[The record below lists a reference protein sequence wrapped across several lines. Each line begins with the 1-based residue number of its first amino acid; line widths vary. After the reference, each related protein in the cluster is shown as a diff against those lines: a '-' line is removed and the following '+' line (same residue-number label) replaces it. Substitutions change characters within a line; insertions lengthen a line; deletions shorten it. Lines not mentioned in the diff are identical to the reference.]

1 MASGKKRPKRR
12 GPVRRLP
19 SSSESGPRTRHPFSP
34 ALVGALLA
42 AATFAVYAG
51 VLRNAF
57 VSYDD
62 EVYVVRNA
70 HVRSGLTPGSAA
82 WSLTATGAANWHP
95 LTWMSHMA
103 DVSLWGMRPGGHH
116 ATSVLLHA
124 ANALLVFLLLRRGTG
139 AAGRSAAAALLFAL
153 HPLRV
158 ESVAWVAER
167 KDVLSTLFGLAAIG
181 AWAAWVRRRHPGAYA
196 ASLALFAASLMS
208 KATFVTLPF
217 LLLILD
223 FWPLGRI
230 GPTRKTQPAAASP
243 SLSRVLLEKVP
254 YLFLSAAAGL
264 ITLRAQ
270 RAGGATEALPVA
282 LFPRVENAIVACA
295 RYLGKIFWP
304 TKLAVLYP
312 HAGTSLGW
320 KTWAA
325 AALLAVISAAA
336 VALRRRH
343 PYLLAG
349 WIWYLVALLPVI
361 GLVQVGWQSIADRY
375 TYVPSLGIGAAIV
388 WTVAETAPKG
398 LPRPWL
404 AAASAAVLLALS
416 VLTVRQIATWRDSL
430 ALYEHAVAVT
440 GPNETMQIDLGN
452 ELARRGRTEEAAR
465 HFSEALRI
473 APGSKDSLYALGSL
487 ALARGRYG
495 EARERFEEAVR
506 LHPSFAE
513 AEIQIAV
520 SYIRESRPAD
530 AVTHAGRALGIRPAM
545 PDALYVLGSALDAL
559 GRAAEA
565 KEQYEAAIAARPDYA
580 EAHQNL
586 GDLLVAGGRTVEA
599 IPHFEAALRANPDFT
614 EARQSLEAAR
624 RAVR

>member
-1 MASGKKRPKRR
+1 
-12 GPVRRLP
+12 
-19 SSSESGPRTRHPFSP
+19 
-34 ALVGALLA
+34 
-42 AATFAVYAG
+42 
-51 VLRNAF
+51 
-57 VSYDD
+57 
-62 EVYVVRNA
+62 
-70 HVRSGLTPGSAA
+70 
-82 WSLTATGAANWHP
+82 
-95 LTWMSHMA
+95 
-103 DVSLWGMRPGGHH
+103 
-116 ATSVLLHA
+116 
-124 ANALLVFLLLRRGTG
+124 
-139 AAGRSAAAALLFAL
+139 LFAL

-167 KDVLSTLFGLAAIG
+167 KDVLSTFFGLAAIG
-181 AWAAWVRRRHPGAYA
+181 AWAAWVRRRQPGAYA

-230 GPTRKTQPAAASP
+230 GPARRAETAGRSP
-243 SLSRVLLEKVP
+243 LSRVLLEKAP
-254 YLFLSAAAGL
+254 YLLLSAVASL

-270 RAGGATEALPVA
+270 RAGGATAALPVA
-282 LFPRVENAIVACA
+282 LLPRVENAIAACA

-304 TKLAVLYP
+304 TDLAVLYP
-312 HAGTSLGW
+312 HTATSLGW

-325 AALLAVISAAA
+325 AALLAAISAAA

-388 WTVAETAPKG
+388 WTVAETGPKR

-404 AAASAAVLLALS
+404 AAASAVALLALS
-416 VLTVRQIATWRDSL
+416 VLTVRQVAVWRDSL

-452 ELARRGRTEEAAR
+452 ELARRRRTEEAAR
-465 HFSEALRI
+465 HFAEALRI
-473 APGSKDSLYALGSL
+473 APGSKDSLYALGRL
-487 ALARGRYG
+487 ALDQGRYG
-495 EARERFEEAVR
+495 EARERLAEAVR
-506 LHPSFAE
+506 LHPAFAE
-513 AEIQIAV
+513 AEVQIAV
-520 SYIRESRPAD
+520 SYMRESRPAD
-530 AVTHAGRALGIRPAM
+530 AVSHAGRALGIRPTM

-586 GDLLVAGGRTVEA
+586 GDLLMAGGRTAEA
-599 IPHFEAALRANPDFT
+599 IPHFEAALRANPDFV

>member
-12 GPVRRLP
+12 GPVRRSP
-19 SSSESGPRTRHPFSP
+19 SSSESAPAAGHPFSP
-34 ALVGALLA
+34 ALVGVLLA

-51 VLRNAF
+51 VLRNGF

-70 HVRSGLTPGSAA
+70 HVRSGLTAGNAA
-82 WSLTATGAANWHP
+82 WSLTATEAANWHP

-116 ATSVLLHA
+116 ATSVFLHA

-167 KDVLSTLFGLAAIG
+167 KDVLSTFFGLAAIG
-181 AWAAWVRRRHPGAYA
+181 AWAAWVRRRQPGAYA

-223 FWPLGRI
+223 FWPLERI
-230 GPTRKTQPAAASP
+230 GPARKLEPAAARS
-243 SLSRVLLEKVP
+243 SLSRVLLEKAP
-254 YLFLSAAAGL
+254 YLFLSAVASL

-270 RAGGATEALPVA
+270 RAGGATAALPVA
-282 LFPRVENAIVACA
+282 LLPRVENAIVACA

-304 TKLAVLYP
+304 TDLAVLYP
-312 HAGTSLGW
+312 HTAASLGW

-325 AALLAVISAAA
+325 GALLAAISAAA
-336 VALRRRH
+336 IALRRRH

-388 WTVAETAPKG
+388 WTIAETAPKR

-404 AAASAAVLLALS
+404 AAAPAAVLLALS
-416 VLTVRQIATWRDSL
+416 VLTLRQVATWRDSL

-473 APGSKDSLYALGSL
+473 APGSKDSLYALGRL
-487 ALARGRYG
+487 ALDRGRYG
-495 EARERFEEAVR
+495 EARGRFAEVLR
-506 LHPSFAE
+506 LHPDFAE
-513 AEIQIAV
+513 AEVQTAM
-520 SYIRESRPAD
+520 SYIREKRPAD
-530 AVTHAGRALGIRPAM
+530 AVPHAGRALGIRPAM
-545 PDALYVLGSALDAL
+545 PDALYVLGSALDTL
-559 GRAAEA
+559 GRTAEA

-586 GDLLVAGGRTVEA
+586 GDLLVAGGRTAEA
-599 IPHFEAALRANPDFT
+599 IPHFEAALRANPDFA